1 MMQESIVAENIRR
14 IIDKH
19 CYKQSA
25 IAKRAGYTRQQFS
38 SMLNS
43 RKLILADDCIR
54 LRDALDCTYE
64 ELFCQPEQ

>member
-1 MMQESIVAENIRR
+1 MKQSIVAENIRR

-25 IAKRAGYTRQQFS
+25 IARRAGYTRQQFC
-38 SMLNS
+38 SMLNG

-54 LRDALDCTYE
+54 LRDALDAYLT
-64 ELFCQPEQ
+64 LDRTP